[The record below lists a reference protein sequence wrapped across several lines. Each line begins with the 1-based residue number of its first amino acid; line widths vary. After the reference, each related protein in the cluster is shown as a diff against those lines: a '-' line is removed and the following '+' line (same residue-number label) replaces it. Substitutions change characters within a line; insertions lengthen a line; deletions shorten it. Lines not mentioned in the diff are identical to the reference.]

1 MAHAI
6 AGELSFASVTAALE
20 AARAALASGPGTASV
35 PFEVDLSGVTRADSA
50 ALALLLELSREAR
63 AAGRE
68 LKCLGAPEQLRR
80 LAGFFGVTEVLAL
93 SP

>member
-6 AGELSFASVTAALE
+6 AGELSFASVAAALE
-20 AARAALASGPGTASV
+20 SARAALESGTASN

>member
-1 MAHAI
+1 LAHAI
-6 AGELSFASVTAALE
+6 SGELSFASVTKALD
-20 AARAALASGPGTASV
+20 AARAALAAAGEG
-35 PFEVDLSGVTRADSA
+35 PFEVDLGGVTRADSA

-93 SP
+93 SA

>member
-1 MAHAI
+1 LAHAI
-6 AGELSFASVTAALE
+6 SGELSFASVAQALD
-20 AARAALASGPGTASV
+20 AARAALAAGEG
-35 PFEVDLSGVTRADSA
+35 PFEVDLGGVTRADSA

-93 SP
+93 SA

>member
-1 MAHAI
+1 VAHAI
-6 AGELSFASVTAALE
+6 SGELSFASVAAALE
-20 AARAALASGPGTASV
+20 AAREALASGQG
-35 PFEVDLSGVTRADSA
+35 PFEVDLGGVTRADSA

-93 SP
+93 QS

>member
-6 AGELSFASVTAALE
+6 AGELSFATVLKALDG
-20 AARAALASGPGTASV
+20 ARGALAAGPNTASTA
-35 PFEVDLSGVTRADSA
+35 FEVDLSGVTRADSA
-50 ALALLLELSREAR
+50 GLALLLELSREAR

-93 SP
+93 T